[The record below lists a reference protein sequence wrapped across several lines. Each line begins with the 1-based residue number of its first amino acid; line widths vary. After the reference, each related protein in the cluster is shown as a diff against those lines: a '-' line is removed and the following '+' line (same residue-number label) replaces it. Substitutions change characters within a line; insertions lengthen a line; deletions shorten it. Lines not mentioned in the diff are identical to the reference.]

1 MKNIVR
7 MLLCLALVLCLC
19 AGSALA
25 AAYTPGEYT
34 GKGQGFQPLTVT
46 ITVDESAITGVTVDV
61 SGETP
66 GFGADHAAEFEAAV
80 LAAQGEAIDTIAA
93 CTLTTAGVNEAV
105 RAALNEAAGVVVE
118 ATAMQDGTYT
128 ATADSYAEMFG
139 LATTGSLT
147 MTATVEGGRF
157 TAITID
163 KATDTDIIGGM
174 AFPILIDEVL
184 SSQSLA
190 VDSVSGATVSS
201 NGFMTALKD
210 IVVQAGGTVA
220 AMMTEVS
227 RPEPVAVTYD
237 CDVVVIGAG
246 MAGLTAAT
254 EAAEAGAKV
263 ILLEKNNVYSSS
275 TTRSVGYVIGADTQ
289 LQKNNGIEDT
299 EEALY
304 NAYVELY
311 GDEEAI
317 DLELLKV
324 LAYQSS
330 ELNEWLVGH
339 GVEFIDV
346 IRKSEKGCRAIP
358 RIHTTTG
365 GSAVSSPLAA
375 SAEAAGVQIMMG
387 TPAVSLIQAEDGSVT
402 GAKATNAN
410 GDDITIR
417 AQATIVCAGSY
428 TNDPE
433 LFAEL
438 NPRINNIAYA
448 CGSGEGD
455 AWRWFKAVGADTIEI
470 PYTQFMY
477 YCYAASFPEFP
488 EVIPNSPDAPVS
500 DVLLVT
506 GGAERVT
513 AEDNFCFEFT
523 KENWIRGY
531 NEGYCIVDQAFADMY
546 PVLMKDVLTCT
557 VPASGLPFAYK
568 GETVAELAEAV
579 GLDAATLEATVARYN
594 ELCELGEDV
603 DFGKDAQ
610 YMRKLEGTLYIIRLP
625 QITTDGYSGARINEH
640 AQVISTEGT
649 PIKGL
654 YAAGSCAD
662 SQVTSVNYYGCGTSL
677 LTCGVFGRAAA
688 QHAVANLTK

>member
-1 MKNIVR
+1 MKKLLQFMLCIV
-7 MLLCLALVLCLC
+7 MVFALC
-19 AGSALA
+19 AAASAA
-25 AAYTPGEYT
+25 TYTPGTYT
-34 GKGQGFQPLTVT
+34 GAGQGFAPLTVT
-46 ITVDESAITGVTVDV
+46 LEVDENGITAVTADV
-61 SGETP
+61 SGETA
-66 GFGADHAAEFEAAV
+66 GFGADHQAEFEAAV
-80 LAAQGEAIDTIAA
+80 MAAQGADFDTVAS
-93 CTLTTAGVNEAV
+93 CSLTTAGVKEAV
-105 RAALNEAAGVVVE
+105 KAALNEAAGVKE
-118 ATAMQDGTYT
+118 ADAYMADGTYT
-128 ATADSYAEMFG
+128 ATAASYAELYG
-139 LATTGSLT
+139 LATTGSMT
-147 MTATVEGGRF
+147 MTATVKDGKFES
-157 TAITID
+157 ITID
-163 KATDTDIIGGM
+163 ESTDTDIIGGM

-184 SSQSLA
+184 TSQSLA

-201 NGFMTALKD
+201 NGFFTAIKD
-210 IVVQAGGTVA
+210 IVVQAGGSIATYSKPVEKPTAVA
-220 AMMTEVS
+220 T
-227 RPEPVAVTYD
+227 TYD
-237 CDVVVIGAG
+237 CDVLVIGAG

-254 EAAEAGAKV
+254 EAAEAGASV

-275 TTRSVGYVIGADTQ
+275 TTRSVGYVVGAETA
-289 LQKNNGIEDT
+289 LQKANGIEDT

-317 DLELLKV
+317 DLDLLKV
-324 LAYQSS
+324 LAYNSS

-339 GVEFIDV
+339 GVEFQDV
-346 IRKSEKGCRAIP
+346 ICKSVKGCRAVP

-375 SAEAAGVQIMMG
+375 SAAAAGVQIMMG
-387 TPAVSLIQAEDGSVT
+387 TPAVSLIQAENGAVV

-410 GDDITIR
+410 GDDITVN

-428 TNDPE
+428 TDNPE

-448 CGSGEGD
+448 CGSGVGD
-455 AWRWFKAVGADTIEI
+455 AWNWFKAVGADCIEI

-477 YCYAASFPEFP
+477 YCYAANFPEFP

-500 DVLLVT
+500 DVLFVT

-531 NEGYCIVDQAFADMY
+531 NEGYCIVDQTFADTY
-546 PVLMKDVLTCT
+546 PILMNDVLTCT
-557 VPASGLPFAYK
+557 VPATGLPFAYK

-594 ELCELGEDV
+594 ELCDQGEDV

-625 QITTDGYSGARINEH
+625 QITTDGYSGARINEN
-640 AQVISTEGT
+640 AQVISTDGN
-649 PIKGL
+649 PIPGL

-688 QHAVANLTK
+688 QHAVANLVK

>member
-1 MKNIVR
+1 MKKLLQFMLCIV
-7 MLLCLALVLCLC
+7 MVFALC
-19 AGSALA
+19 AAASAA
-25 AAYTPGEYT
+25 TYTPGTYT
-34 GKGQGFQPLTVT
+34 GAGQGFAPLTVT
-46 ITVDESAITGVTVDV
+46 LEVDENGITAVTADV
-61 SGETP
+61 SGETA
-66 GFGADHAAEFEAAV
+66 GFGADHQAEFEAAV
-80 LAAQGEAIDTIAA
+80 MAAQGADFDTVAS
-93 CTLTTAGVNEAV
+93 CSLTTAGVKEAV
-105 RAALNEAAGVVVE
+105 KAALNEAAGVKE
-118 ATAMQDGTYT
+118 ADAYMADGTYT
-128 ATADSYAEMFG
+128 ATAASYAELYG
-139 LATTGSLT
+139 LATTGSMT
-147 MTATVEGGRF
+147 MTATVKDGKFES
-157 TAITID
+157 ITID
-163 KATDTDIIGGM
+163 ESTDTDIIGGM

-184 SSQSLA
+184 TSQSLA

-201 NGFMTALKD
+201 NGFFTAIKD
-210 IVVQAGGTVA
+210 IVVQAGGSIATYSKPVEKPAAVA
-220 AMMTEVS
+220 T
-227 RPEPVAVTYD
+227 TYD
-237 CDVVVIGAG
+237 CDVLVIGAG

-254 EAAEAGAKV
+254 EAAEDGASV

-275 TTRSVGYVIGADTQ
+275 TTRSVGYVVGAETA
-289 LQKNNGIEDT
+289 LQKANGIEDT

-317 DLELLKV
+317 DLDLLKV
-324 LAYQSS
+324 LAYNSS

-339 GVEFIDV
+339 GVEFQDV
-346 IRKSEKGCRAIP
+346 ICKSVKGCRAVP

-375 SAEAAGVQIMMG
+375 SAAAAGVQIMMG
-387 TPAVSLIQAEDGSVT
+387 TPAVSLIQAENGAVV

-410 GDDITIR
+410 GDDITVN

-428 TNDPE
+428 TDNPE

-448 CGSGEGD
+448 CGSGVGD
-455 AWRWFKAVGADTIEI
+455 AWNWFKAVGADCIEI

-477 YCYAASFPEFP
+477 CYAANFPEFP

-500 DVLLVT
+500 DVLFVT

-531 NEGYCIVDQAFADMY
+531 NEGYCIVDQTFADTY
-546 PVLMKDVLTCT
+546 PILMNDVLTCI
-557 VPASGLPFAYK
+557 VPATGLPFAYK

-594 ELCELGEDV
+594 ELCDQGEDV

-625 QITTDGYSGARINEH
+625 QITTDGYSGARINEN
-640 AQVISTEGT
+640 AQVISTDGN
-649 PIKGL
+649 PIPGL

-688 QHAVANLTK
+688 QHAVANLVK